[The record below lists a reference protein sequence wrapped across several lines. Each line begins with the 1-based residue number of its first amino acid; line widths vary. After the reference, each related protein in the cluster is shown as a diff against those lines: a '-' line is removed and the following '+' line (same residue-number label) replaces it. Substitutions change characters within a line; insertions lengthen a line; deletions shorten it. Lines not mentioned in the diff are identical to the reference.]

1 MSVLK
6 VIEIMGDSDKSW
18 EDAAKEAVTEAAKTV
33 HGIKSVWIQ
42 DHSATV
48 ANGKITRYRVTCKIT
63 FEVEGR
69 PKARGR

>member
-6 VIEIMGDSDKSW
+6 VIEIMGDSSKSW
-18 EDAAKEAVTEAAKTV
+18 EDAATEAVTEAAKTV
-33 HGIKSVWIQ
+33 HDIRSVWVQ
-42 DHSATV
+42 DQSATV
-48 ANGKITRYRVTCKIT
+48 KNGKIDRYRVTCKIT